1 MLQGGYLYKECVE
14 SEVVFY
20 KTGSLKEF
28 NQQLTENISKK
39 IEMLEGELL
48 SLTDLLIAD
57 GDLLQEGN

>member
-1 MLQGGYLYKECVE
+1 MLQTGYIFRENYNTILHKTE
-14 SEVVFY
+14 SIQ
-20 KTGSLKEF
+20 SF
-28 NQQLTENISKK
+28 NQQLTENFFKK